1 MKVLIY
7 SFFVFNFSKNFT
19 SLIKMCMCV
28 NVRYAYAN
36 ALYDSRC
43 LLRYE
48 RILYSIKPKTKRKTS
63 LFLFHFE
70 NRIIIIIIFLL
81 IFYFT
86 CFPNSFKNRKYIWL
100 KAKFIMKEWNEN
112 RACIS
117 IISLFVEPTES
128 KRRNKG
134 SKKKWLAAQSKT
146 KSQPRQEKKRTKP
159 NEDKLKENN
168 NNSL

>member
-134 SKKKWLAAQSKT
+134 SKKKMISSTKQNKESAKT
-146 KSQPRQEKKRTKP
+146 RKEKNKT
-159 NEDKLKENN
+159 E
-168 NNSL
+168 